1 MIDCSWGGE
10 TASRGGPGE
19 SKARMMAGPMRLSVL
34 VALATIG
41 AAGIASAEPVKVGDT
56 MEGVRNARY
65 CEIIPIVRE
74 GFHLEATVYNT
85 LGHNDCPPK
94 IWESISEDAIKER
107 FGALMVLMNGPRYF
121 IMDEISASGESKSGK
136 TIDIDGMDLT
146 ERASIDLG
154 LFDLL
159 HRPYRETTIDRETLY
174 VFKAGSPVFL
184 LEAPDG
190 SRYIMQAYAQ
200 IVDKTLTYDDLPGLG
215 AKLKLPSGWR
225 YSTTVPQQDI
235 VAGAKGTATVVQDDL
250 DNTYQKLD

>member
-1 MIDCSWGGE
+1 
-10 TASRGGPGE
+10 
-19 SKARMMAGPMRLSVL
+19 MMAGPMRLSVP
-34 VALATIG
+34 AARPTIG

>member
-1 MIDCSWGGE
+1 
-10 TASRGGPGE
+10 
-19 SKARMMAGPMRLSVL
+19 V
-34 VALATIG
+34 
-41 AAGIASAEPVKVGDT
+41 
-56 MEGVRNARY
+56 VRD
-65 CEIIPIVRE
+65 
-74 GFHLEATVYNT
+74 GFHLTATVYNT

-94 IWESISEDAIKER
+94 IWEGISEDAMKER
-107 FGALMVLMNGPRYF
+107 FGALMVLMNGPRCF
-121 IMDEISASGESKSGK
+121 IMDEISASGASKSGK
-136 TIDIDGMDLT
+136 TIDIDGMELT